1 MLCYVRR
8 APATMTTTETQ
19 TQLSGNLIL
28 DDPETADAETQT
40 LEDES
45 DFIWTVHAETQA
57 LDDPET
63 ADAETQTLEDESDF
77 IWTVH
82 AETQALDDPETADA
96 ETQTLE
102 DESDFIWT
110 VHAETQKLQEG
121 DLMLDGAESDAK
133 CPASLLPALPKV
145 DSCET
150 LPDVQEI
157 AMVAYGHR
165 LPPVPYARGAGC
177 LGVDSWDAGSCA
189 LSESFKAFLEIK
201 ILDPWT
207 ALTILASTARFLAVV
222 VPRLATRYPLQ
233 VLHAAAMML
242 CTDWEC
248 DAECFSKL
256 EEARFYHKLGLHGK
270 GCDNEFEAPEQ
281 NA

>member
-1 MLCYVRR
+1 
-8 APATMTTTETQ
+8 MTTTETQ
-19 TQLSGNLIL
+19 TQLSGTLIL

-45 DFIWTVHAETQA
+45 DFIWTVHAETQT

-77 IWTVH
+77 ISTVH
-82 AETQALDDPETADA
+82 T
-96 ETQTLE
+96 
-102 DESDFIWT
+102 
-110 VHAETQKLQEG
+110 ETQKLQEG
-121 DLMLDGAESDAK
+121 DLMLDGAGSDAK
-133 CPASLLPALPKV
+133 CPASPLPALPKV
-145 DSCET
+145 DCCET

-177 LGVDSWDAGSCA
+177 LGVVSWDAGSCA

-207 ALTILASTARFLAVV
+207 ALTILASTGRFLAVV

-256 EEARFYHKLGLHGK
+256 EKARLYHKLGLHGK
-270 GCDNEFEAPEQ
+270 GCDSEIRSARAECIEVLGSSS
-281 NA
+281 